1 MKRIVVFVLA
11 LVCGVVCSNGFAKKP
26 AKQQPTTEE
35 QAIQD
40 SLAFVEQNGKQEL
53 DQLDLQRKLELL
65 NELEALEAKLK
76 NEEEQHKARLES
88 ERKAALPE
96 EEITIPCSKESQSD
110 DEYYGVLGK
119 GTGHNMSR
127 AMIDATQKAQIELL
141 KVVGDELIDYKI
153 EKVCQIYYQDKYG
166 MFNVYVALRYPKIIK
181 DKE

>member
-53 DQLDLQRKLELL
+53 DLQRKLELL
-65 NELEALEAKLK
+65 NELEALEAKLQ
-76 NEEEQHKARLES
+76 NEEEQHTARLES
-88 ERKAALPE
+88 ERKAAMVE
-96 EEITIPCSKESQSD
+96 EEIAIPCSKESQSD

-119 GTGHNMSR
+119 GTGHSMSH